1 MILYNIKKK
10 QECLSEIFSGHHLTA
25 NLKENQLAI
34 LTCRKSTTE
43 TQKHDN
49 LCLENKITADNY
61 GRIII
66 KSHKKIKHLLLQR
79 ETFAMSN
86 KFVIID
92 KDKHFKIECSVIED
106 TSVNQASRVV
116 IESCRLLKKM
126 QHLGFH
132 IGFD

>member
-1 MILYNIKKK
+1 M
-10 QECLSEIFSGHHLTA
+10 A

-34 LTCRKSTTE
+34 LTCRKGTTE
-43 TQKHDN
+43 IQKHIQIIYV
-49 LCLENKITADNY
+49 LKIKITTDNY

-79 ETFAMSN
+79 ETFAMPN

-106 TSVNQASRVV
+106 TSINQASRVV

-126 QHLGFH
+126 QHIGFH
-132 IGFD
+132 ISFD